1 VLAVLGGLGA
11 ALCWATGTL
20 AAARASRV
28 VGPQRVLAWVMLVGL
43 VVVIPLLAAAGRPH
57 GIGARELGWLAVS
70 GAGNVGGL
78 FFVYAAYRVGKIS
91 IISPIA
97 STEGAIAAIAAVALG
112 ERLGAPTAVL
122 LTIIVVAVVAASRGE
137 DESSPGAHTVRAS
150 ALAGCAA
157 LCFGASLFATGRVS
171 QTLPLAWALLP
182 PRLLGVLAV
191 SVPLAARRRLAIVRP
206 AVPFVVLSGLCE
218 VAGFASYS
226 VGARHGI
233 AVAAVLASQFA
244 AIAVVGSFIVFHE
257 RLRALQIAGIV
268 TVVVCVAVLSAVR
281 A

>member
-1 VLAVLGGLGA
+1 MLAVLGGLGA

-20 AAARASRV
+20 AAARASRL

-43 VVVIPLLAAAGRPH
+43 LVVLPLLVASGRPH
-57 GIGARELGWLAVS
+57 GIGGRELGWLFVS

-78 FFVYAAYRVGKIS
+78 FFVYAAYRVGKVS

-97 STEGAIAAIAAVALG
+97 STEGAIAALAAVVEG
-112 ERLGAPTAVL
+112 EQLGASTAVL
-122 LTIIVVAVVAASRGE
+122 LAIIVVAVIVASRGE
-137 DESSPGAHTVRAS
+137 DGTAPGAHTVRAS
-150 ALAGCAA
+150 ALAGAAA

-182 PRLLGVLAV
+182 PRLLGVIAV
-191 SVPLAARRRLAIVRP
+191 SLPLAARCRLAIVRP

-226 VGARHGI
+226 LGARHGI
-233 AVAAVLASQFA
+233 AVAAVLAAQFA
-244 AIAVVGSFIVFHE
+244 AFAVVGSFVVFHE
-257 RLRALQIAGIV
+257 RLRTVQIAGIV